1 MTLTRITL
9 SAAILLGVTSASFA
23 MSPTGQNYRP
33 FAGAYARV
41 VTAPAVSAATI
52 AAPAQVDLAD
62 RQSFYYRR

>member
-41 VTAPAVSAATI
+41 VTGPAVSVATI